1 MNNNH
6 LYNEEI
12 LKQKKA
18 LIISKITELK
28 NQLLQDTEELVNQM
42 NAFEKIE
49 DSKEKGGTVH
59 NIVLQY
65 HYLLADLKAHEWLEK
80 NFFATCEKESC
91 KHILVDR
98 GDSLFCIKCEQSFPV
113 DNVYICRTDFVQ
125 KMLLHN
131 ASTGDIPF
139 LQNIAQENEDADISF
154 FRKKLSIAHHLELD
168 FHNALFSLNEYE
180 QIHQKLVEQ
189 FKEQVDISSFY
200 SDFCIQEFLVADFEA
215 MILGS
220 SVAAIPFMLRRIKR
234 NYSGDSSIREQLA
247 FSLIKAYNNLSHE
260 EYRLNSQ
267 WFKSAEEAKEYECLL
282 ADPEINEMILDYKLR
297 RK

>member
-1 MNNNH
+1 M
-6 LYNEEI
+6 
-12 LKQKKA
+12 
-18 LIISKITELK
+18 
-28 NQLLQDTEELVNQM
+28 
-42 NAFEKIE
+42 
-49 DSKEKGGTVH
+49 
-59 NIVLQY
+59 
-65 HYLLADLKAHEWLEK
+65 
-80 NFFATCEKESC
+80 
-91 KHILVDR
+91 
-98 GDSLFCIKCEQSFPV
+98 
-113 DNVYICRTDFVQ
+113 
-125 KMLLHN
+125 
-131 ASTGDIPF
+131 
-139 LQNIAQENEDADISF
+139 
-154 FRKKLSIAHHLELD
+154 D

-220 SVAAIPFMLRRIKR
+220 SVAAIPFMLRIIKR

-267 WFKSAEEAKEYECLL
+267 WFKSAEEAKKYECLL
-282 ADPEINEMILDYKLR
+282 ADSEINEMILDYKLR